1 MEQKNIK
8 INLNNI
14 GDIKKFIKVVSNFM
28 SDVDIIADRVVL
40 DAKSIM
46 ALYSL
51 DLSQNVYVRII
62 SDDVIECRNFDAAME
77 EFR

>member
-51 DLSQNVYVRII
+51 DLSQDVYVRII
-62 SDDVIECRNFDAAME
+62 SDDVIECKNFDAAME

>member
-1 MEQKNIK
+1 MEQRKIK

-14 GDIKKFIKVVSNFM
+14 DDIKRFIKVVEKFM
-28 SDVDIIADRVVL
+28 SDIDSVTDRVVL

-51 DLSQNVYVRII
+51 DLSQDVYVRII
-62 SDDVIECRNFDAAME
+62 SNDINENRKFDAAME

>member
-28 SDVDIIADRVVL
+28 SVVDIIADRVVL

-51 DLSQNVYVRII
+51 DLSQDVYVRII

>member
-51 DLSQNVYVRII
+51 DLSQDVYVRII
-62 SDDVIECRNFDAAME
+62 SDDVIECRNFDDAME

>member
-51 DLSQNVYVRII
+51 DLSKDVYVRII

>member
-14 GDIKKFIKVVSNFM
+14 GDIKKFIKDVSNFM

-51 DLSQNVYVRII
+51 DLSQDVYVRII

>member
-1 MEQKNIK
+1 MEQKKIK
-8 INLNNI
+8 VNLNNI

-51 DLSQNVYVRII
+51 DLSQDVYVRII

>member
-51 DLSQNVYVRII
+51 DLSQDVYVRII

>member
-1 MEQKNIK
+1 MEQKNIR

-28 SDVDIIADRVVL
+28 SDVDIIAGRVVL

-51 DLSQNVYVRII
+51 DLSQDVYVRII

>member
-28 SDVDIIADRVVL
+28 SDVDIIADRVFL

-51 DLSQNVYVRII
+51 DLSQDVYVRII

>member
-1 MEQKNIK
+1 MEQKKIK

-14 GDIKKFIKVVSNFM
+14 SDIKKFIKVVSTFI
-28 SDVDIIADRVVL
+28 SDIDVMTDRVVI
-40 DAKSIM
+40 DAKSII

-51 DLSQNVYVRII
+51 DLSQDVYVRII
-62 SDDVIECRNFDAAME
+62 SDDVAECRKFDAAME